1 MKIDTAIVLL
11 IKSMISQK
19 VHLIF
24 LFFKF
29 QTLCLF
35 YQITKGERSHF
46 EKITGVLQVNL
57 KPVTLQNRKTD
68 ILWVKSILFLSLFL
82 KMLILDH
89 MQTMY
94 FKKICFWFLNSPEV
108 HTTEKG
114 SALSLGN

>member
-11 IKSMISQK
+11 VKSMISQK

-24 LFFKF
+24 LNF
-29 QTLCLF
+29 LRLYIF

-68 ILWVKSILFLSLFL
+68 ILWVKSNFFSFTLFKNVNF
-82 KMLILDH
+82 
-89 MQTMY
+89 
-94 FKKICFWFLNSPEV
+94 
-108 HTTEKG
+108 G
-114 SALSLGN
+114 SYANDVL